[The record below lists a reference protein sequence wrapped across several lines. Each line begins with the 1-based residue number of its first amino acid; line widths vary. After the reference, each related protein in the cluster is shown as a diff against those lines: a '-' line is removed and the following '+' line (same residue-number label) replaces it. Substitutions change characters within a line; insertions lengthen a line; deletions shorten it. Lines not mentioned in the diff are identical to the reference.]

1 MLKVFPVTEYPLG
14 SWAPELGITIRKF
27 SKRAEKM
34 EATKDLVYHR
44 GCHESIANGPLTT
57 MAPLY
62 EFTGAAVTKDQKL
75 GGLNKA

>member
-1 MLKVFPVTEYPLG
+1 
-14 SWAPELGITIRKF
+14 
-27 SKRAEKM
+27 M